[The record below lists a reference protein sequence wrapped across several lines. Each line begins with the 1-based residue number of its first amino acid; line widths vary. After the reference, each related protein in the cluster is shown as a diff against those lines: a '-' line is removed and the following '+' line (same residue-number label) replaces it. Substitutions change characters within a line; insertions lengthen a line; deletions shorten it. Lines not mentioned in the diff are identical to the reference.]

1 MYETAKTRK
10 LSGSSFPDH
19 LFVGRGIDIGCGKDV
34 VSQNAEPFDT
44 NHGDANNI
52 LRYKKAESYDFVY
65 SSHTLE
71 HMIEPKKCIRE
82 WFELLKPGGHMIII
96 VPDSQLYEQGVFPS
110 VFNRNHKWRFT
121 MDNSLAASNM
131 IQIDDM
137 FRELPN
143 CKLIAKQL
151 QDFNYD
157 YSLRSNG
164 ASKSA
169 IFIGKILF
177 KLVYYL
183 RRLGVE
189 LSEKLLKAVA
199 KTLHNI
205 FGTPI
210 DQTLLFDATAQIQ
223 IIVQKTA

>member
-1 MYETAKTRK
+1 MYETTKSRRLA
-10 LSGSSFPDH
+10 GDSFPYH
-19 LFVGRGIDIGCGKDV
+19 LFVGRGIDIGCGDDLV
-34 VSQNAEPFDT
+34 CANAEPFDKI
-44 NHGDANNI
+44 HGDANDI
-52 LRYKKAESYDFVY
+52 LGYKQRQWYDFVY
-65 SSHTLE
+65 SCHVLE
-71 HMIEPKKCIRE
+71 HMDDPKKCIRE

-131 IQIDDM
+131 IQIDDL

-199 KTLHNI
+199 KALHNI

-223 IIVQKTA
+223 IIVQKPA